1 VASVKQEVFLPVV
14 EVRNM
19 REFDLPV
26 VVSIERNAYQ
36 FPWSDGIFRDCLRVG
51 YICRVLDVGGIVAGY
66 TIMSTGAG
74 EAHLLN
80 VCVSDEYRCR
90 GLGRKLMLYMLECAR
105 GAAVREIFL
114 EVRPT
119 NVIAVRLYHS
129 MGFAQI
135 GIRRGYYH
143 AAVGREDAIVLRR
156 VL

>member
-1 VASVKQEVFLPVV
+1 MASVEQKVYLPAV
-14 EVRNM
+14 EVRTM
-19 REFDLPV
+19 REFDLPM
-26 VVSIERNAYQ
+26 VVSIEHNAYP

-51 YICRVLDVGGIVAGY
+51 YICRVLDVGGLVAGY
-66 TIMSTGAG
+66 TVMSTGAG

-105 GAAVREIFL
+105 SAGVREIFL

-119 NVIAVRLYHS
+119 NAIAVRLYHS

-135 GIRRGYYH
+135 GVRRGYYQ
-143 AAVGREDAIVLRR
+143 ATVGREDAIVLRR